1 MSTKLMSCLAGL
13 ALAGLII
20 FSQIALA
27 ESVIEKGLTSS
38 KSADFSQGLFNPNK
52 LVSIEIQ
59 MAPADWEFVRT
70 DGRNYSWKKA
80 ASVTVNGTVLEN
92 VGIRKKGLVGS
103 VNSEKPALKLKFD
116 KYIEEQLA
124 FGMERMVLNNNV
136 SDPAFF
142 KQYLTYGLFRKAG
155 MPAPL
160 CNFAI
165 VRVNGEDLGLSTWN
179 QSRSLSYS
187 SILPVARVTY
197 TKVQ

>member
-52 LVSIEIQ
+52 LISIEIQ

-70 DGRNYSWKKA
+70 DRRNYSWKKA

-92 VGIRKKGLVGS
+92 VGIRKGWLGPSTAKS
-103 VNSEKPALKLKFD
+103 
-116 KYIEEQLA
+116 Q
-124 FGMERMVLNNNV
+124 
-136 SDPAFF
+136 
-142 KQYLTYGLFRKAG
+142 
-155 MPAPL
+155 PL
-160 CNFAI
+160 
-165 VRVNGEDLGLSTWN
+165 S
-179 QSRSLSYS
+179 
-187 SILPVARVTY
+187 
-197 TKVQ
+197 

>member
-70 DGRNYSWKKA
+70 DRRNYSWKKA
-80 ASVTVNGTVLEN
+80 ASVTVNGTVL
-92 VGIRKKGLVGS
+92 GKCRHS
-103 VNSEKPALKLKFD
+103 
-116 KYIEEQLA
+116 
-124 FGMERMVLNNNV
+124 
-136 SDPAFF
+136 
-142 KQYLTYGLFRKAG
+142 
-155 MPAPL
+155 
-160 CNFAI
+160 
-165 VRVNGEDLGLSTWN
+165 
-179 QSRSLSYS
+179 
-187 SILPVARVTY
+187 
-197 TKVQ
+197 